1 MKKTLIVLVILALVA
16 AAGIYLFGNFED
28 LQGRFGKAKN
38 SMESEETREVK
49 PSNGM
54 ESEETREFK
63 QTNGMEAEE
72 TRE

>member
-1 MKKTLIVLVILALVA
+1 MKKTIVALLILAVVV
-16 AAGIYLFGNFED
+16 AAGIYLYGNFED
-28 LQGRFGKAKN
+28 LQGRFGKTKN

-63 QTNGMEAEE
+63 QTNSMEAEE